1 MGLPRFLSFL
11 NQNNRDT
18 GWVAVV
24 PGHKGVYV
32 TQAKYIGARP
42 QVTRC
47 SFYPATEVSS
57 STLEKIRKEAQLE
70 GGRYTT
76 VLAANEYQL
85 MMVEAPNV
93 PVDELKTAIRWKIK
107 DSLSYHIDDATID
120 VLQIPTGKYGSDR
133 QHSLYAVAASNETI
147 RKRIELFE
155 KAKFDLTVID
165 ISEMA
170 QRNIAAL
177 YETEGRGLALLAFND
192 DGGLLTITCDG
203 ELFLARRMEITL
215 GQLQDADEALRQQYH
230 DRVELEVQRS
240 LDYFDRQFHNIPVER
255 MLVSAP
261 EDLGLVQLIANNLD
275 MPVEQLN
282 LKQGMDIFG
291 IPELADSEYA
301 SYALHALGAALRQ
314 EKKAL

>member
-1 MGLPRFLSFL
+1 
-11 NQNNRDT
+11 
-18 GWVAVV
+18 
-24 PGHKGVYV
+24 
-32 TQAKYIGARP
+32 
-42 QVTRC
+42 
-47 SFYPATEVSS
+47 
-57 STLEKIRKEAQLE
+57 
-70 GGRYTT
+70 
-76 VLAANEYQL
+76 
-85 MMVEAPNV
+85 
-93 PVDELKTAIRWKIK
+93 
-107 DSLSYHIDDATID
+107 
-120 VLQIPTGKYGSDR
+120 
-133 QHSLYAVAASNETI
+133 
-147 RKRIELFE
+147 
-155 KAKFDLTVID
+155 
-165 ISEMA
+165 
-170 QRNIAAL
+170 
-177 YETEGRGLALLAFND
+177 
-192 DGGLLTITCDG
+192 
-203 ELFLARRMEITL
+203 MEITL